1 MLRDVVIHI
10 SNEQPL
16 QADLVD
22 EPKPADVA
30 LICRNVRTMNGK
42 KPVFLD
48 RSDSTFVIPLVHV
61 RFVEVP
67 QASIEAL
74 EEEKAAEVARDEAR
88 DEAATLSTEY
98 GVRGLARLA
107 WLAGEGD
114 DPGDDAEDAASEEPR
129 ELPGDEDNPDDLDGE
144 LLRRIR
150 EV

>member
-10 SNEQPL
+10 NNEQPL
-16 QADLVD
+16 QADLLS

-42 KPVFLD
+42 KPVFID

-67 QASIEAL
+67 QASMEAL
-74 EEEKAAEVARDEAR
+74 DAEKAAEVAQEEAP
-88 DEAATLSTEY
+88 AAIGDY
-98 GVRGLARLA
+98 GARGLARLA
-107 WLAGEGD
+107 WLTGDSGDAGGD
-114 DPGDDAEDAASEEPR
+114 GEAAMPDGPEDIAAVPA
-129 ELPGDEDNPDDLDGE
+129 DPDDLDGE

>member
-10 SNEQPL
+10 ENEQPL
-16 QADLVD
+16 QADLLN
-22 EPKPADVA
+22 EPQAADVA

-42 KPVFLD
+42 KPVFID

-67 QASIEAL
+67 QASMEAFDA
-74 EEEKAAEVARDEAR
+74 EKAAAEIAQQEAVAASGD
-88 DEAATLSTEY
+88 Y

-107 WLAGEGD
+107 WLTGEGGNQGWEEEAAV
-114 DPGDDAEDAASEEPR
+114 PGRLEE
-129 ELPGDEDNPDDLDGE
+129 LGSGVADSDDLDGE

>member
-10 SNEQPL
+10 NNEQPL
-16 QADLVD
+16 QADLLS

-42 KPVFLD
+42 KPVFID

-67 QASIEAL
+67 QASMEAL
-74 EEEKAAEVARDEAR
+74 DVEKAAEVAQEEAP
-88 DEAATLSTEY
+88 AAIGDY
-98 GVRGLARLA
+98 GARGLARLA
-107 WLAGEGD
+107 WLAGDGG
-114 DPGDDAEDAASEEPR
+114 DPGGDGEAAMPDGR
-129 ELPGDEDNPDDLDGE
+129 EGITADSADPDDLDGE

>member
-10 SNEQPL
+10 NNEQPL
-16 QADLVD
+16 QVDLLS
-22 EPKPADVA
+22 EPHPADVA

-42 KPVFLD
+42 KPVFID

-67 QASIEAL
+67 QASMETLDA
-74 EEEKAAEVARDEAR
+74 EKAAEVAQE
-88 DEAATLSTEY
+88 EAAATSGDY
-98 GVRGLARLA
+98 GTRGLARLA
-107 WLAGEGD
+107 WLAGDSGDPEGD
-114 DPGDDAEDAASEEPR
+114 GEAAMRDGSEG
-129 ELPGDEDNPDDLDGE
+129 LTSIANPEDLDRD

>member
-10 SNEQPL
+10 NNEQPL

-42 KPVFLD
+42 KPVFVD
-48 RSDSTFVIPLVHV
+48 RSDSTFVIPLAHV
-61 RFVEVP
+61 RFVELP
-67 QASIEAL
+67 RASMEAL
-74 EEEKAAEVARDEAR
+74 DEEKAAEVARDEG
-88 DEAATLSTEY
+88 AASSTDY
-98 GVRGLARLA
+98 GVHGLARLA
-107 WLAGEGD
+107 WLAGEGA
-114 DPGDDAEDAASEEPR
+114 DPGDAAEGAAEGAALEGPR
-129 ELPGDEDNPDDLDGE
+129 GLRDDMGNPDDLDGE

>member
-10 SNEQPL
+10 DNEQPL
-16 QADLVD
+16 QADLLN
-22 EPKPADVA
+22 EPQPADVA

-42 KPVFLD
+42 KPVFID

-61 RFVEVP
+61 RFVEVS
-67 QASIEAL
+67 QAAMEAL
-74 EEEKAAEVARDEAR
+74 DAEKAAAEIAQQEAVAASSD
-88 DEAATLSTEY
+88 Y

-107 WLAGEGD
+107 WLAGEAGD
-114 DPGDDAEDAASEEPR
+114 PSGEEEAAAPDRLEDLGSGVA
-129 ELPGDEDNPDDLDGE
+129 DPDDLDGE